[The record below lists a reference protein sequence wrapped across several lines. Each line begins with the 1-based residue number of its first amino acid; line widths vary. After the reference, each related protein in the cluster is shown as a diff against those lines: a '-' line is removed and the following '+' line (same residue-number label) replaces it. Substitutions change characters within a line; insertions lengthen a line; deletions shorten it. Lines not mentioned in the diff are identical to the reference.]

1 MVCSTSYSQIG
12 TSGYRSRHPPFT
24 PAAISVRPPS
34 RTRRCLWEVQ
44 SNQGR
49 APSEAV
55 EAGGDKTGPAE
66 GKKKFASSWDA
77 KEAGAAE
84 GTEAD
89 FLSNLGTAQNYNIN
103 VTHGQNNQFI
113 DHLFTGNVLG
123 HESDIADGRLRGWE
137 FRSLA
142 NLVGDYYVSPRFLE
156 AVAMHI
162 VKNWLVDND
171 CLDSSIRVPLIL
183 GIWGPKGQG
192 KSFQTELTFKKLGIE
207 PIIMSAGELES
218 EWAGAPGRLIRDR
231 YRRAAEVAKVRG
243 KLPCLM
249 INDLDAGVGIQE
261 GVQRTVNNQMVSG
274 TLMNLCDSPNR
285 VSVFQVWR
293 DSDLV
298 QRVPIIVTG
307 NDFSTLFAPLIRDGR
322 MAKFYWEPD
331 RADLLGILHQ
341 MYKDDGVSMEDVG
354 TLIDSFPG
362 QPLDFFGALRAAT
375 YDNQIR
381 QWIREEVVKADLT
394 DDDANMRELS
404 RRLINKE
411 DIPTFE
417 PVQLALEDLLKEGNR
432 LAQEQENVN
441 KHKLSEEYMKNS
453 GDTSGVSLVGLQ
465 G

>member
-1 MVCSTSYSQIG
+1 MVCSTSYTPTG
-12 TSGYRSRHPPFT
+12 TSVHKSGHTRSQSAHINLRRS
-24 PAAISVRPPS
+24 ARPQ
-34 RTRRCLWEVQ
+34 RRPRQVHCSQ
-44 SNQGR
+44 DT

-55 EAGGDKTGPAE
+55 EAGDSGANKGG
-66 GKKKFASSWDA
+66 GKKKLASSWDA
-77 KEAGAAE
+77 KEAGSAE
-84 GTEAD
+84 GTQED

-103 VTHGQNNQFI
+103 VSHGQSSQYI
-113 DHLFTGNVLG
+113 DHLFTGDVLG
-123 HESDIADGRLRGWE
+123 HQSDIADGRLRGWE
-137 FRSLA
+137 FRTFA
-142 NLVGDYYVSPRFLE
+142 NLVGDYYVSPRFME

-171 CLDSSIRVPLIL
+171 CFDTSIRVPLIL

-207 PIIMSAGELES
+207 PVVMSAGELES

-243 KLPCLM
+243 RLPCLM

-261 GVQRTVNNQMVSG
+261 NVQRTVNNQMVSG
-274 TLMNLCDSPNR
+274 TLMNLCDNPNR

-307 NDFSTLFAPLIRDGR
+307 NDFSTLFAPLVRDGR

-331 RADLLGILHQ
+331 RVDLLAILHQ
-341 MYKDDGVSMEDVG
+341 MYKEDGLSVED
-354 TLIDSFPG
+354 TTALLETFPG
-362 QPLDFFGALRAAT
+362 QSLDFFGALRAAT

-381 QWIREEVVKADLT
+381 RWIREEVVKADIT
-394 DDDANMRELS
+394 DEDANMRELS
-404 RRLINKE
+404 RRLINQE
-411 DIPTFE
+411 NLPSFE
-417 PVQLALEDLLKEGNR
+417 PVDLNLEDLMKEGHR
-432 LAQEQENVN
+432 LAEEQENVN
-441 KHKLSEEYMKNS
+441 RLKLSEEYMK
-453 GDTSGVSLVGLQ
+453 DTGGGGVSLVGLQ

>member
-1 MVCSTSYSQIG
+1 M
-12 TSGYRSRHPPFT
+12 
-24 PAAISVRPPS
+24 
-34 RTRRCLWEVQ
+34 
-44 SNQGR
+44 
-49 APSEAV
+49 SEPV
-55 EAGGDKTGPAE
+55 KTQDE
-66 GKKKFASSWDA
+66 EDVNKNRKTKKRFASSWDA
-77 KEAGAAE
+77 KQAGAEE
-84 GTEAD
+84 GTKAD
-89 FLSNLGTAQNYNIN
+89 YLSNLGQAQEYNIN
-103 VTHGQNNQFI
+103 VTHGQNSKMI

-123 HESDIADGRLRGWE
+123 HESDIADGRLRGYE
-137 FRSLA
+137 FRSL
-142 NLVGDYYVSPRFLE
+142 NNIVGDYYVSPRFLE

-162 VKNWLVDND
+162 VKNWLVDNGW
-171 CLDSSIRVPLIL
+171 LDNTIRVPLIL
-183 GIWGPKGQG
+183 GIWGGKGQG

-274 TLMNLCDSPNR
+274 TLMNLCDNPNR

-307 NDFSTLFAPLIRDGR
+307 NDFSTLFAPLVRDGR

-331 RADLLGILHQ
+331 RVDLLNICHQ
-341 MYKDDGVSMEDVG
+341 MYKDDGLSMGDME
-354 TLIDSFPG
+354 LILDSFKG
-362 QPLDFFGALRAAT
+362 QSLDFFGAMRSAT

-381 QWIREEVVKADLT
+381 DWIKEIVE
-394 DDDANMRELS
+394 DDINAEGANLQELS
-404 RRLINKE
+404 RRLINRE
-411 DIPTFE
+411 GLPTFE
-417 PVQLALEDLLKEGNR
+417 PVKLHVEDLLKEGRR
-432 LAQEQENVN
+432 LAAEQDAVMRLR
-441 KHKLSEEYMKNS
+441 LSDEYMKNT
-453 GDTSGVSLVGLQ
+453 GKKGQSLVGLQ